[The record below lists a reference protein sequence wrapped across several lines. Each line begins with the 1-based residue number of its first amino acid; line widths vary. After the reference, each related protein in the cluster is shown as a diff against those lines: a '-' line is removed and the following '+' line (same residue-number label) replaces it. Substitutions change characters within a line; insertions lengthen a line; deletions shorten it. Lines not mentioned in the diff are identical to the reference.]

1 MHYLTEL
8 GCSAI
13 RCRASFYADD
23 LVLFIVPNAHDL
35 LVLKTILDLFG
46 AALGLFSN
54 LEKSVATPIC
64 CSDLTNNCF
73 WFWVPSLAV
82 SRISRVAS

>member
-23 LVLFIVPNAHDL
+23 LVVFIVPNAHDL
-35 LVLKTILDLFG
+35 LALKTILNLFG

-54 LEKSVATPIC
+54 LEKSVATLIC
-64 CSDLTNNCF
+64 CLDPTNNCF
-73 WFWVPSLAV
+73 WFRVPSLVV
-82 SRISRVAS
+82 SRISRAAT